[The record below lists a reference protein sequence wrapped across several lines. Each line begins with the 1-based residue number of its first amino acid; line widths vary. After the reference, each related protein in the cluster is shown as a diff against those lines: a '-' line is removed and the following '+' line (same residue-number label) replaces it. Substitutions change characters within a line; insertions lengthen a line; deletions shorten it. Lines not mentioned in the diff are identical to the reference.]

1 MPPDDTL
8 RHVYRVRVTLFL
20 LFVVF
25 VVAASAIL
33 FQGIATLRQLDLIE
47 RERDT
52 WQRPVEILQELN
64 ARQGST
70 VADIGCGSG
79 YFTLKLSPLVGNQG
93 RVLAEDIRLESL
105 IFLWIRALALPAHN
119 VSVIHG
125 LTGDLKLGTV
135 RLDAAIILNTYHEF
149 INPGVILSQTYRSL
163 RSGGRL
169 VVVDRGPNVST
180 ESRHFEMEHHEISL
194 VIADREIRQSG
205 FDIIQE
211 QDRFID
217 RPSAIQWWL
226 IVAVKP

>member
-1 MPPDDTL
+1 MEPDRTL
-8 RHVYRVRVTLFL
+8 RTVYRVRVALFL
-20 LFVVF
+20 VFVVF
-25 VVAASAIL
+25 VIAGLTIL
-33 FQGIATLRQLDLIE
+33 FQGIATLRQLDLVE

-52 WQRPVEILQELN
+52 WQKPLEILQALD

-93 RVLAEDIRLESL
+93 RVLAEDIRRESL
-105 IFLWIRALALPAHN
+105 LFLWIRSLRLPAHN

-125 LTGDLKLGTV
+125 LNDNPRLGTV
-135 RLDAAIILNTYHEF
+135 RLDAAIISNTYHEF
-149 INPGVILSQTYRSL
+149 INPGAILSRTYRSL

-169 VVVDRGPNVST
+169 VVVDRGPNRSS
-180 ESRHFEMEHHEISL
+180 ESRDLEMEHHEISL

-205 FDIIQE
+205 FEIVRE
-211 QDRFID
+211 QDRFIN
-217 RPSAIQWWL
+217 RPGTVQWWL